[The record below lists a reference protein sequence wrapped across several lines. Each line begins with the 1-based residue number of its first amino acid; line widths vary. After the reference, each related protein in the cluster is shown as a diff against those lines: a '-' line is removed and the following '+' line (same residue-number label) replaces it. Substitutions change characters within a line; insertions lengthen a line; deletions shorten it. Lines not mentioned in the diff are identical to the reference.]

1 MPDGQLAYGNQH
13 VTNFLGV
20 SLDELTTRTI
30 TERYHPDD
38 RSDVDRRWKHSA
50 ETGEPYDHEARL
62 AGADGVHRWVHTR
75 GFPLRDPDGRI
86 VLWYLL
92 QEDVDDRRRADVALR
107 ARERNLQLIMDT
119 TPALIWSAL
128 PDGLTDSV
136 NRHFED
142 YVGFSFEQLKENGWA
157 VAIHPDDQ
165 GALTTLWNLIR
176 TTGSAGQ
183 AEARL
188 RRHDGEYRW
197 FLLRAS
203 PLRDENGSIVKWYGV
218 NIDIEDLKQAET
230 ELSRRAA
237 FLHQGEAVSETG
249 SFLWRVGANEIKWS
263 DQLYRIF
270 GVDPGTTVTFELMA
284 SRVHPEDRLLVADLA
299 DQAQSGR
306 DFEYEHRVLLPDG
319 SVKYLHAISH
329 ATRDQHGRLEYVG
342 AAQDVT
348 ARRLSEQA
356 LSKVRSELA
365 HVTRVTSLGALAASI
380 AHEVNQPLSGMVTN
394 ASTCLRMLTAD
405 PPNLDGARVTTQR
418 LLRDGNRAAEV
429 IQHLRSLF
437 ANREPTNGP
446 VDLNDAASEVLALSS
461 SELRAGGLVVRTAF
475 DNVPAVRGDRVQLQ
489 QVILNL
495 ILNAADAM
503 KSIDDR
509 PRDLL
514 VTTTREDG
522 DRVRLSVCDS
532 GVGINP
538 LTVEKLFDAFYTTK
552 SNGMG
557 VGLSIS
563 RSIIESHEGRLWATT
578 NDGPGATFSFS
589 LPAEV

>member
-1 MPDGQLAYGNQH
+1 M
-13 VTNFLGV
+13 
-20 SLDELTTRTI
+20 
-30 TERYHPDD
+30 
-38 RSDVDRRWKHSA
+38 
-50 ETGEPYDHEARL
+50 
-62 AGADGVHRWVHTR
+62 
-75 GFPLRDPDGRI
+75 
-86 VLWYLL
+86 
-92 QEDVDDRRRADVALR
+92 
-107 ARERNLQLIMDT
+107 
-119 TPALIWSAL
+119 
-128 PDGLTDSV
+128 
-136 NRHFED
+136 
-142 YVGFSFEQLKENGWA
+142 GFSFEQLKENGWA

-188 RRHDGEYRW
+188 RRTMANTGG
-197 FLLRAS
+197 LLRAS

-489 QVILNL
+489 
-495 ILNAADAM
+495 
-503 KSIDDR
+503 R
-509 PRDLL
+509 
-514 VTTTREDG
+514 
-522 DRVRLSVCDS
+522 
-532 GVGINP
+532 
-538 LTVEKLFDAFYTTK
+538 
-552 SNGMG
+552 
-557 VGLSIS
+557 
-563 RSIIESHEGRLWATT
+563 
-578 NDGPGATFSFS
+578 
-589 LPAEV
+589 